1 MIKIEQKWIKT
12 YLKGNPVFKFKIF
25 HIPILFMFFS
35 AKSVSPKYLKFQT
48 IFKKIYTQIYSD
60 KIICA
65 Q

>member
-12 YLKGNPVFKFKIF
+12 YLKENPVFKFKNF

-48 IFKKIYTQIYSD
+48 IFKKIYTQIYSH
-60 KIICA
+60 KIISA